1 MKPIKIK
8 RLWNNCASIRDYV
21 VNKAIKDN
29 ETIMVTV
36 NGLAGCMILK
46 PDDLMQKSFAVLGQK
61 FVSKFG
67 DKKYKLI
74 DFPWKPSKTPEG
86 LQERLKI

>member
-1 MKPIKIK
+1 MKTIKIK
-8 RLWNNCASIRDYV
+8 RLWNGCASIRDYV
-21 VNKAIKDN
+21 INKAIAKN
-29 ETIMVTV
+29 ETLLVV
-36 NGLAGCMILK
+36 VEGFPGCMILE
-46 PDDLMQKSFAVLGQK
+46 PDDLMQKSFAVLNTSFK
-61 FVSKFG
+61 SKFG